1 MAKKRFGDILLE
13 ARMVTPEE
21 LERGLSAKAVDS
33 DKRLGAILV
42 GLGIL
47 TERQVTE
54 ALGLQFMLPVVDV
67 QDYVTNASTQ
77 NILPLDLLERLNAFC
92 VGSQMGFAACHSYD
106 GRFRYGACPVDG

>member
-21 LERGLSAKAVDS
+21 LEQGLSAKAVDS

-54 ALGLQFMLPVVDV
+54 A
-67 QDYVTNASTQ
+67 
-77 NILPLDLLERLNAFC
+77 
-92 VGSQMGFAACHSYD
+92 
-106 GRFRYGACPVDG
+106 